1 MPPARTIRF
10 TLSGPLFDNPNLGN
24 QIVSEFLS
32 IMHQILDG
40 TALPRMRSRT
50 PVQTGNLKQSLR
62 IAYSPAE
69 GIVTLGF
76 TPRGFYWRFPR
87 GLRDDLHDIAVK
99 VVRANAQGALN
110 LAVSRVLA

>member
-1 MPPARTIRF
+1 MPARF

-24 QIVSEFLS
+24 QIAKEFLS
-32 IMHQILDG
+32 IMHGVLDG
-40 TALPRMRSRT
+40 TAVPRMRARI

-62 IAYSPAE
+62 IAYSPGE
-69 GIVTLGF
+69 GVVTIGF

-87 GLRDDLHDIAVK
+87 GLRDDLNDIAVE
-99 VVRANAQGALN
+99 VVRANAQNALN

>member
-1 MPPARTIRF
+1 MPARTDIRF
-10 TLSGPLFDNPNLGN
+10 TLSGPLFSNPDLGN
-24 QIVSEFLS
+24 QIAKEFLAV
-32 IMHQILDG
+32 MHGVLDG
-40 TALPRMRSRT
+40 TAVPRMRNRI
-50 PVQTGNLKQSLR
+50 PVQTGNLKKSLR

-69 GIVTLGF
+69 GVITLGF

-87 GLRDDLHDIAVK
+87 GLPDDLHDIAVE